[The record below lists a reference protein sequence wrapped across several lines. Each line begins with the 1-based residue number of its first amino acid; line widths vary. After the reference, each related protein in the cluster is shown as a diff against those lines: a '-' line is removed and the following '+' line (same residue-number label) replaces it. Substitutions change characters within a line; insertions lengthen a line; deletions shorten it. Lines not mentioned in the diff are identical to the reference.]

1 MRDPRISQNE
11 PCGAM
16 ETPRFAYFLR
26 TLVFPRIS
34 ENLICEC
41 PETSLLSRLSEAK
54 EKHGELVSR
63 VTVDNYGKKFWIEA
77 GTYKNITTFK
87 GRYSE
92 NEKGSFVRGSFI
104 NSGTWISYPFLLFT
118 IFSLVYFLSIKQ
130 DTQKMVGYF
139 IFSIIFHLSILISFN
154 IHTTNIIKFMNDRL
168 EIRLSRS

>member
-34 ENLICEC
+34 ENLICEYS
-41 PETSLLSRLSEAK
+41 ETNLLSRLSDAK

-63 VTVDNYGKKFWIEA
+63 VIIDKYSKKFWIEA
-77 GTYKNITTFK
+77 GIYKNITTFK
-87 GRYSE
+87 GRYHE
-92 NEKGSFVRGSFI
+92 NDKGCSIQGSFI
-104 NSGTWISYPFLLFT
+104 NSGTWISYSFLIFT
-118 IFSLVYFLSIKQ
+118 IFSLTYFLLIKQ
-130 DTQKMVGYF
+130 DVPKMVGYF
-139 IFSIIFHLSILISFN
+139 IFASIFHLSILISFN

-168 EIRLSRS
+168 GIRLSRI

>member
-1 MRDPRISQNE
+1 MRDTRISQKL

-34 ENLICEC
+34 ENFSCEYL
-41 PETSLLSRLSEAK
+41 EANLLSRLSDAK

-63 VTVDNYGKKFWIEA
+63 VLIDRYSKKFWIEA
-77 GTYKNITTFK
+77 GTYKNINTFK
-87 GRYSE
+87 GLYYE
-92 NEKGSFVRGSFI
+92 NEKGCSIRGSFI
-104 NSGTWISYPFLLFT
+104 NSGTWISYPFLVFT
-118 IFSLVYFLSIKQ
+118 IFSLAYFLSIKQ
-130 DTQKMVGYF
+130 DVPRMVAYL
-139 IFSIIFHLSILISFN
+139 IFSIIFHLSILMSFN